1 MKFIYQFHIIYSSC
15 QQTLPRLRKWIPS
28 TWWCSSHRTRPNTHT
43 HHKVE
48 FIASPP
54 LRNDKVTC
62 FPWTHVWWDGQNF
75 TRVLLMVS
83 FSLLILIIS
92 VAFVNFSRNVKYITF
107 IKWWKYFLCHFK
119 GRTSKSC
126 GSSYWF
132 YNEPFSENNECDLQL
147 TGKSEN
153 YVLIKLHE
161 TVIS

>member
-28 TWWCSSHRTRPNTHT
+28 TWWCSSHRTRPNTHS

-62 FPWTHVWWDGQNF
+62 FLGTHVWTELRKDFTDGF
-75 TRVLLMVS
+75 

-92 VAFVNFSRNVKYITF
+92 VAFVNFSRNVKYIIF

-153 YVLIKLHE
+153 YVLIKLTI